1 MKAVILAGGIGSRLR
16 PITYSIP
23 KPLLPVGRRPIMEIQ
38 IEQLK
43 RAGFDCIYVA
53 TGYRSE
59 LIEAYFR
66 DGSSFGVN
74 ITYSKETK
82 RLGTASP
89 IKLLEDNLSEP
100 FLVMNGDVLVREN
113 FENMYNHHIESGCEM
128 TVCVKD
134 YTISVPYGVIEI
146 NKGRVG
152 EIKEKPI
159 LKYYIAS
166 GIYMLN
172 PSVLKY
178 IPKNE
183 FYDIPDLV
191 KKLCSLDKGVGSY
204 IIKSDWIDIG
214 KEEDYEKA
222 SIDIQKWEDEGFLSE
237 NA

>member
-1 MKAVILAGGIGSRLR
+1 MKVVILAGGLGSRLR

-43 RAGFDCIYVA
+43 KAGFDHIYVA

-66 DGSSFGVN
+66 DGVALGVN

-89 IKLLEDNLSEP
+89 IKLLENFLNEP
-100 FLVMNGDVLVREN
+100 FLVMNGDVIVREN
-113 FENMYNHHIESGCEM
+113 FKNIYDHHIASGCEM

-134 YTISVPYGVIEI
+134 YTVAIPYGVIEI
-146 NKGRVG
+146 NEGRIG
-152 EIKEKPI
+152 EVREKPTF
-159 LKYYIAS
+159 KYYIAA
-166 GIYMLN
+166 GIYVLN

-178 IPKNE
+178 IPKDE

-191 KKLCSLDKGVGSY
+191 KKLCSLDRGVSSY
-204 IIKSDWIDIG
+204 IIEADWIDIG

-222 SIDIQKWEDEGFLSE
+222 SVDIQKWEDEGFFGGS
-237 NA
+237 